1 MCLLSLKIFISSYG
15 VVLLSRF
22 FFFFLDL
29 RTSFGFTYAIGL
41 VVMNSASFCLSGN
54 VSVKVEVLVPQTCPA
69 VHDLMDYSQ
78 PGSSVCG
85 ILQAKILEWVAIPFS
100 RGSTWS
106 RVSCFA
112 GRFFAIWATREAPK
126 AMSLFLSFWKAV
138 LPGIGFLLDSCYQAG
153 FSWEKE
159 PIRCGMYVYVYIYI

>member
-1 MCLLSLKIFISSYG
+1 MWRPCCVSAHWLDGVGWLKANHDQHRRGTQSLESTDR
-15 VVLLSRF
+15 L
-22 FFFFLDL
+22 
-29 RTSFGFTYAIGL
+29 
-41 VVMNSASFCLSGN
+41 
-54 VSVKVEVLVPQTCPA
+54 LVPQTCPA
-69 VHDLMDYSQ
+69 VHDLMGYSQ